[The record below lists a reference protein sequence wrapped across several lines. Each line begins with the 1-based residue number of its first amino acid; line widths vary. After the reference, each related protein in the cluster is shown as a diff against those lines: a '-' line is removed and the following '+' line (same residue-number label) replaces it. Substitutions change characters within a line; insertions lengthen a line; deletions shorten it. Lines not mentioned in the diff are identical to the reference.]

1 MADKIDPTILK
12 GLIELGD
19 RLTEDRLREIVIA
32 ELESNEMDGVAQ
44 AYALEEADGDE
55 KKARAYYTKHRVR
68 RIRDMI
74 AIIAEE
80 QRAEAAKKANE
91 KQKEEEREAEEQ
103 AIAKRNKVLSPIRHI
118 FGFLGALALVFF
130 IIFGLLILTA
140 MIV

>member
-12 GLIELGD
+12 GLIQLGD

-80 QRAEAAKKANE
+80 QRAEAAKRANE
-91 KQKEEEREAEEQ
+91 KQIEEEREAEEQ
-103 AIAKRNKVLSPIRHI
+103 AIAKRNKVLASIRHI